1 MKNYEA
7 GREIVCAFYQFQIA
21 RSSAKTTVLT
31 FAKRFPL
38 LLTPHSKAADNY
50 RLDRHNAFMEGTT
63 PLP

>member
-7 GREIVCAFYQFQIA
+7 GREIVCALYQFQIA

-31 FAKRFPL
+31 FAKKISTLVNTAF
-38 LLTPHSKAADNY
+38 KAADNY

>member
-31 FAKRFPL
+31 FAKKISTFVN
-38 LLTPHSKAADNY
+38 T
-50 RLDRHNAFMEGTT
+50 AFKSG
-63 PLP
+63 